1 VTTADEQVAALVRE
15 YVSLIERSGEST
27 PYALLWA
34 CARLLPRIYAAG
46 LELPDVEPGD
56 TDGSDPAVAGPNLM
70 TSFGRY
76 DTYFDVPDA
85 VAEMSAAAA
94 TLSGDLVEIYLDL
107 ARPLA
112 DYDAGRVTNAV
123 WQWKFNL
130 RGHCGDHLTSALR
143 AIHKLVNY
151 HMPSDFKTGE

>member
-1 VTTADEQVAALVRE
+1 MREAAQPIAALVRE
-15 YVSLIERSGEST
+15 YVSLIDRSGEST

-46 LELPDVEPGD
+46 LELPDVEP
-56 TDGSDPAVAGPNLM
+56 DGVDAPGSTVAGPNLM
-70 TSFGRY
+70 ASFGRY
-76 DTYFDVPDA
+76 NTYFDVPDA
-85 VAEMSAAAA
+85 VAEMSPAAA

-112 DYDAGRVTNAV
+112 DYDAGRVANAV